1 MGRTSSDGSRS
12 SPQFSGR
19 RGGGGEGREGRNTAA
34 GVGRGA
40 CQGRSGMVG
49 PVDRPAGLAPAP
61 TLVSA
66 QGLVLT
72 ADKLTRATHVAGV
85 LTRDHVTPL

>member
-19 RGGGGEGREGRNTAA
+19 RGGGGEGRNTAA

-49 PVDRPAGLAPAP
+49 PVDRSAGLAPAP

>member
-1 MGRTSSDGSRS
+1 
-12 SPQFSGR
+12 
-19 RGGGGEGREGRNTAA
+19 
-34 GVGRGA
+34 
-40 CQGRSGMVG
+40 MVG

-72 ADKLTRATHVAGV
+72 ADKLTRVTHVVLV
-85 LTRDHVTPL
+85 LTGVT

>member
-1 MGRTSSDGSRS
+1 MWVGHLATAPEAHLS
-12 SPQFSGR
+12 SP
-19 RGGGGEGREGRNTAA
+19 GGEEGEGREGRNTAA

-72 ADKLTRATHVAGV
+72 ADKLTRVTHVAGV